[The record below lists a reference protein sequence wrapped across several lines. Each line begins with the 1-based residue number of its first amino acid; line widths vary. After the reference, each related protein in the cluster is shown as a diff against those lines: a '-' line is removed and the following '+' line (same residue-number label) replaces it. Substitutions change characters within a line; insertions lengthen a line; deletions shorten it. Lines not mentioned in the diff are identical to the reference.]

1 MHQLRRLLDYF
12 RPHRRQLQLGLFA
25 ILTTAG
31 VGLLAPLVIGQGIDA
46 LHQQVTP
53 RRLLAYAALLVVI
66 ATVQGFFSFLQ
77 RKTLVTM
84 SRNIELDLRR
94 DLYSQLQRL
103 EPAFYQHSYTGD
115 LMARATNDL
124 EAIRRL
130 CGPAIMYG
138 ANTLF
143 VATGA
148 LLFMYRIH
156 PWLTLLSLCTL
167 PLVVL
172 ITQFFGQRIHSLFEA
187 VQADFSRLS
196 AKVQESLAGS
206 RVVRA
211 YAQEEAEERAFDRL
225 SRDYVESNRQLIR
238 WNAAFRPLL
247 QLMIGLGIVAV
258 LYFGSHLLIDD
269 RITVGQFVS
278 FNLFL
283 AKLTW
288 PMVAVGW
295 VINITQR
302 GLASFGRIREILDIE
317 PGVRDQ
323 EPLEQPKDLTGAV
336 RFDHL
341 DFTYP
346 GNPQA
351 VLRQIDFAVDAGTR
365 VALVGRTGAGKSTLL
380 SLIPRLYEPAKGSLW
395 IDGFDVRRLP
405 LATLRSMLAMV
416 PQETFLFS
424 ATIRDNVAFGQP
436 EASGEEIQQAV
447 RLAGLDEDLQDFPAG
462 LDTIV
467 GERGISLSGGQR
479 QRVALARA
487 VLRQPRLLLLDD
499 CLSAVDAQTEERI
512 LDNLRIFFPGR
523 TVFQVSHRISAVEG
537 ADLILVLDQGRIVE
551 RGDHQE
557 LLDQGGLYADL
568 ERRQRLEDELATV

>member
-1 MHQLRRLLDYF
+1 MHQLRRLFDYF
-12 RPHRRQLQLGLFA
+12 RPHRRQLQLGICS
-25 ILTTAG
+25 ILATAG
-31 VGLLAPLVIGQGIDA
+31 VGLMAPLIIGLGIDA

-53 RRLLAYAALLVVI
+53 RRLLTYAALLVIV

-94 DLYSQLQRL
+94 DLFCHLQRL
-103 EPAFYQHSYTGD
+103 DPAFYQHSYTGD

-124 EAIRRL
+124 EAVRRL

-138 ANTLF
+138 TNTLF

-167 PLVVL
+167 PVVAL
-172 ITQFFGQRIHSLFEA
+172 ITQLFGQRIHSLFKV

-211 YAQEEAEERAFDRL
+211 YAQEEAEERAFDQL
-225 SRDYVESNRQLIR
+225 SYNYVESNRQLIR

-258 LYFGSHLLIDD
+258 LYFGSQLLIDG

-283 AKLTW
+283 TKLTW
-288 PMVAVGW
+288 PMIAIGW

-302 GLASFGRIREILDIE
+302 GLASFGRIREILDTE

-323 EPLEQPKDLTGAV
+323 EPLEQPKNLTGAV

-346 GNPQA
+346 GASPA

-380 SLIPRLYEPAKGSLW
+380 SLIPRLYEPEAGSLW
-395 IDGFDVRRLP
+395 IDGYDVRRLP
-405 LATLRSMLAMV
+405 LATLRGMLAMV

-424 ATIRDNVAFGQP
+424 ATIRDNVAFGSP
-436 EASGEEIQQAV
+436 EASSEEIQQAV

-467 GERGISLSGGQR
+467 GERGISLSGGQK

-512 LDNLRIFFPGR
+512 LNNLRTFFPGR

-537 ADLILVLDQGRIVE
+537 ADLILVLDGGRIVE
-551 RGDHQE
+551 RGNHRE

-568 ERRQRLEDELATV
+568 EQRQRLEDQLATV